1 MWGERESQ
9 LPTELVA
16 RALLTKIKQKRM
28 PKEYKDRN
36 DVVESTD
43 DVVESTDDVVK
54 STNKVVESPA
64 RKEFLSLVERYKKQ
78 NPAKYETKKDELA
91 KKLAAIK

>member
-1 MWGERESQ
+1 LWGERESQ

-43 DVVESTDDVVK
+43 DVVEST
-54 STNKVVESPA
+54 NKVVESPA

>member
-43 DVVESTDDVVK
+43 DVVEST
-54 STNKVVESPA
+54 NKVVESPA